1 MFRLIC
7 AIGIMV
13 LAPNWLLAQISGEAK
28 SIVDAALKAAGGEVR
43 LANLKAAEWKTQ
55 GTGHFSGKPMPSKS
69 TLIGQLP
76 DRFRRES
83 ESTVDGEKRV
93 RVYIVNGSQGW
104 SKDGDTI
111 KTLTDQELQAE
122 RDTFHHKRV
131 ALTLTPLKEKDIAV
145 ELAGEDKV
153 DGKPTSVLVVKKKG
167 FHDIKLYVDKSSHL
181 VLKSE
186 GLAVDSR
193 SGKETRLEHYY
204 SLHKNFDGIQYPVK
218 TVTLRDGKL
227 LLEIETIEFRP
238 LSQIDPKRF
247 LP

>member
-7 AIGIMV
+7 VIALMAITSHE
-13 LAPNWLLAQISGEAK
+13 LPAQVSEEAK
-28 SIVDAALKAAGGEVR
+28 PLVDAAIKAAGGEAR
-43 LANLKAAEWKTQ
+43 LSNLKAAEWKTR
-55 GTGHFSGKPMPSKS
+55 GTGHFTGKPMPSSS

-76 DRFRRES
+76 DCFRRES
-83 ESTVDGEKRV
+83 ESIVDGQKRV
-93 RVYIVNGSQGW
+93 RAYIVNGKQGW

-111 KTLTDQELQAE
+111 KSLTDQELLAE
-122 RDTFHHKRV
+122 RDTYHHKRV
-131 ALTLTPLKEKDIAV
+131 ALTLIPLKEKDITV
-145 ELAGEDKV
+145 DLAGDDKV
-153 DGKPTSVLVVKKKG
+153 EGKPTSVLVVKKKG
-167 FHDIKLYVDKSSHL
+167 FHDIKLYVDKNSHL

-193 SGKETRLEHYY
+193 SGKETKLEHYY
-204 SLHKNFDGIQYPVK
+204 TLHKNFDGIQYPVK

-227 LLEIETIEFRP
+227 MLEIETIEFRP